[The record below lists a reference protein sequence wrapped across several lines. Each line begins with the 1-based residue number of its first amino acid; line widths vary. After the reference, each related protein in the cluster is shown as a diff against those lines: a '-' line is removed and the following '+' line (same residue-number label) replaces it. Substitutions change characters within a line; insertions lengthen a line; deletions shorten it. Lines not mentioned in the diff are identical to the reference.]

1 MTPSKRWRKRRAAV
15 HAAQHLC
22 DLQEKL
28 LERKAALFMGL
39 KVKSILATQERPQV
53 EVFKQS
59 VHTFYEGCISYL
71 QEWSSSFTDM
81 KCFSWTLLEDP
92 PGWDE
97 VESSLRYVS
106 SKLPNI
112 HINETELF
120 DEVTSVKT
128 YTSDKIGQWDRDIK
142 PADERWAEIFTHFK
156 HQNVPFKNVAVICQ
170 FAMCLPGTNASVERI
185 FSLMNNTWT
194 NERNRLGLETLKAL
208 LITRVNFDGCSE
220 FHARLVD
227 NHSLLKKIHSNMKYS

>member
-1 MTPSKRWRKRRAAV
+1 MEKEKSTAV

-92 PGWDE
+92 PGWDV
-97 VESSLRYVS
+97 VESSLRCVS

-120 DEVTSVKT
+120 GEVTSVKT
-128 YTSDKIGQWDRDIK
+128 YTSDKIGLWDRDIK

-156 HQNVPFKNVAVICQ
+156 HQHVPFKNVAVICQ